1 MATTSSR
8 FAALSKVI
16 TVFVVLALLGGL
28 ILMFGQRDGEKYM
41 TVDFQQTN
49 SLYRGSD
56 VKILGVPVGRVETIT
71 PRGET
76 VRVKLSYRGDIK
88 LPSDVKAV
96 IVSPSIVGDR
106 FVQLTPAFQPGDSV
120 LADNASLG
128 EDRTAV
134 PVELDQVY
142 SSLDDLSVA
151 LGPKGANKDGAL
163 SSLVKD
169 SANQLEGQGA
179 QLNETLRNFGK
190 LSTTLSN
197 NKDELFGSLREVN
210 DFVKVLQRND
220 SEVRSFFDSTAE
232 VSTVLEGERED
243 LAKTLKALGLALV
256 DVRSLVKE
264 NRGTLRTNVDNLEKL
279 TTVLARRE
287 KEIDQ
292 FTVSAPTALSNV
304 ALTYNG
310 DSGSLDNRADIL
322 ELLTGAVEDLPG
334 TLCKAIGSK
343 LPKDVAD
350 QLGDNL
356 CDGLSDLWENTVGK
370 ILGAVGAGLGGASG
384 LERPAASSTPSPDR
398 SKTTVADMLAVK

>member
-41 TVDFQQTN
+41 TVDFPQTN

-56 VKILGVPVGRVETIT
+56 VKILGVAVGRVETIT

-76 VRVKLSYRGDIK
+76 VRVKLSYRGDVK

-106 FVQLTPAFQPGDSV
+106 FVQLTPAFQPGDAV

-151 LGPKGANKDGAL
+151 LGPQGANKDGAL
-163 SSLVKD
+163 SRLVKD
-169 SANQLEGQGA
+169 SANQLDGQGA
-179 QLNETLRNFGK
+179 QLNQTLRNFGK

-210 DFVKVLQRND
+210 DFVKLLERND
-220 SEVRSFFDSTAE
+220 TQVRSFFDSTAE

-243 LAKTLKALGLALV
+243 LAKTLKALGLALI
-256 DVRSLVKE
+256 DVRTLVKE
-264 NRGTLRTNVDNLEKL
+264 NRGTLRRNVDNLQEL

-287 KEIDQ
+287 KEIEN

-310 DSGSLDNRADIL
+310 DSGSLDNRNDIL

-334 TLCKAIGSK
+334 TLCNAIGSQ
-343 LPKDVAD
+343 LPKEIAD
-350 QLGDNL
+350 QLGDNV
-356 CDGLSDLWENTVGK
+356 CSALSDLWENTVGK
-370 ILGAVGAGLGGASG
+370 ILGAIGGGSTAGQQRA
-384 LERPAASSTPSPDR
+384 PAASTPSPDR
-398 SKTTVADMLAVK
+398 MKSSVADMLAVK